1 MRTLLAKEGLAERV
15 HVESAGTGGW
25 HVGERA
31 DPRSV
36 AHAKR
41 RGIVLDRRAQQVSAK
56 YFARFDLFVVA
67 DAQNLATVR
76 RLAPSADERAKV
88 QLLRSFEPGAEP
100 DSDVPDPYSLGPE
113 GFEEVLD
120 ICEAACAGLL
130 GYLREAHRL

>member
-1 MRTLLAKEGLAERV
+1 MRALLAKEGLAERV

-25 HVGERA
+25 HVGEPA

-67 DAQNLATVR
+67 DAHNLATMR
-76 RLAPSADERAKV
+76 RLAPSDDARAKV
-88 QLLRSFEPGAEP
+88 QLLRGFEPGAASNSE
-100 DSDVPDPYSLGPE
+100 VPDPYSLGPE

-130 GYLREAHRL
+130 AYLRETHEL